1 MTNPFVD
8 PNIPSLQWLRDEIA
22 QRYDIPRQRRM
33 DMVSAC
39 NMAAKWFH
47 LPLANILA
55 NAAFLR
61 KKFEALH
68 PCHTGDAGQ
77 RVSQRRVQ
85 NVKSLIWAAMREVGL
100 STKLLPYGAK
110 RSAEWQALFDLL
122 DAGYLKTELSCF
134 MGFCSNQGIAPGAVG
149 DAVMGGFLEA
159 LEKESPKKHPRTSHQ
174 TTCRTWNIAADTVPG
189 WPPVKVT
196 VPRYDTRKYAIGD
209 DLIHPDLSVAIT
221 DYLNK
226 LGGKKLFDGPKR
238 PLRPTT
244 IKSIAG
250 NIRRYLSA
258 LHHSGH
264 DVSSIATLEEM
275 VSFELFKRAIGWLWE
290 RNGKKSSGPIEHIAW
305 VIRCIAVKHLKCDED
320 TKDRFF
326 DVVSRLRI
334 RQKGLSEKN
343 ALTLQQFDDAKTV
356 SRVLTCPDALWDVA
370 KKDAGKNAQLLAQ
383 SAVLIDILIHA
394 PLRISNLRTLRLD
407 RHLSWVDG
415 QIYINVPAAES
426 KNSEPLHYI
435 LPPRVARRID
445 EYIENWRCLF
455 LPESN
460 PYLFPGRNN
469 QPKDESSLR
478 RQIVRHLFNQ
488 TGVRLTPHQF
498 RHFVSKLILDS
509 HPGYYE
515 LVRKLLGHKSHS
527 AAYENYSGTEQKSA
541 FAFYDKTV
549 LDRRSGEP
557 VEFNPA
563 GTHNP
568 ANLSSMNPHSP
579 ASDRPRRLAR

>member
-100 STKLLPYGAK
+100 SIKLLPYGAK
-110 RSAEWQALFDLL
+110 KSPEWQSLFDLL
-122 DAGYLKTELSCF
+122 DNQYVRTELSCF
-134 MGFCSNQGIAPGAVG
+134 MGFCSNQGIAPEAID
-149 DAVMGGFLEA
+149 DAVMDGFLVA

-196 VPRYDTRKYAIGD
+196 VPRYDTRKYAISD
-209 DLIHPDLSVAIT
+209 DLIHPDLSVAIS

-226 LGGKKLFDGPKR
+226 LAGKKLFDGPKR

-244 IKSIAG
+244 IKSIEG

-258 LHHSGH
+258 LQHSGY
-264 DVSSIATLEEM
+264 DVASITTLEEM

-290 RNGKKSSGPIEHIAW
+290 RNGKKSRRSPIEAH
-305 VIRCIAVKHLKCDED
+305 RLGNSCAVSRSS
-320 TKDRFF
+320 TSSAMRTRRTGSS

-334 RQKGLSEKN
+334 KQKGLSEKN
-343 ALTLQQFDDAKTV
+343 ALTLQQFDDPKTV
-356 SRVLTCPDALWDVA
+356 SRVLRCPDDLWDIA
-370 KKDAGKNAQLLAQ
+370 KKVSGKNAQLLAQ
-383 SAVLIDILIHA
+383 SAVLIEILIHA

-407 RHLSWVDG
+407 QHLSWVGG
-415 QIYINVPAAES
+415 QIYINIPRDES
-426 KNSEPLHYI
+426 KNTEALHYI
-435 LPPRVARRID
+435 LPPRVHEADRRVHRELAVPVPAGVQPLPLPRQKRSAKGRIVSAAPDRAASVQPDGCPID
-445 EYIENWRCLF
+445 APPVPSFRQQAD
-455 LPESN
+455 
-460 PYLFPGRNN
+460 PGLASGILRTG
-469 QPKDESSLR
+469 PKVTRPQVSQCRLR
-478 RQIVRHLFNQ
+478 ELLRHR
-488 TGVRLTPHQF
+488 TKVGVR
-498 RHFVSKLILDS
+498 IL
-509 HPGYYE
+509 
-515 LVRKLLGHKSHS
+515 
-527 AAYENYSGTEQKSA
+527 
-541 FAFYDKTV
+541 
-549 LDRRSGEP
+549 
-557 VEFNPA
+557 
-563 GTHNP
+563 
-568 ANLSSMNPHSP
+568 
-579 ASDRPRRLAR
+579 

>member
-1 MTNPFVD
+1 MV
-8 PNIPSLQWLRDEIA
+8 SCSKWLRDEIA

-77 RVSQRRVQ
+77 RVSRRRVQ
-85 NVKSLIWAAMREVGL
+85 NAKSLIWTAMRKVGL
-100 STKLLPYGAK
+100 SIKLLPYGAK
-110 RSAEWQALFDLL
+110 KSPEWQSLFDLL
-122 DAGYLKTELSCF
+122 DNQYVRTELSCF
-134 MGFCSNQGIAPGAVG
+134 MGFCSNQGIAPEAID
-149 DAVMGGFLEA
+149 DAVMDGFLVA

-189 WPPVKVT
+189 WPPEKVT
-196 VPRYDTRKYAIGD
+196 VPRYDTRKYAISD
-209 DLIHPDLSVAIT
+209 DLIHADLSVAIS

-226 LGGKKLFDGPKR
+226 LAGKKLFDGSKR

-244 IKSIAG
+244 IKSIEG

-258 LHHSGH
+258 LQHSGY
-264 DVSSIATLEEM
+264 DVASITTLEEM

-290 RNGKKSSGPIEHIAW
+290 RNEKRPGAAIEGIAW
-305 VIRCIAVKHLKCDED
+305 TVRCIAVKHLKCDED

-334 RQKGLSEKN
+334 KQKGLSEKN
-343 ALTLQQFDDAKTV
+343 ALTLQQFDDPKIV
-356 SRVLTCPDALWDVA
+356 SRVLTCPDDLWDVA
-370 KKDAGKNAQLLAQ
+370 KKVSGKKAQLLAQ

-407 RHLSWVDG
+407 QHLSWVGD
-415 QIYINVPAAES
+415 QIYINIPRDES
-426 KNSEPLHYI
+426 KNTEALHYI
-435 LPPRVARRID
+435 LPPRATRRID

-460 PYLFPGRNN
+460 PYLFPGRNGR
-469 QPKDESSLR
+469 PKDESSLR

-549 LDRRSGEP
+549 LDRRSGRP
-557 VEFNPA
+557 IEFNPA
-563 GTHNP
+563 GANNP
-568 ANLSSMNPHSP
+568 AILSSMNPYSP
-579 ASDRPRRLAR
+579 AAERSRGRAR